1 MMVQHQ
7 GLPISLADYAFVRWN
22 PPQPPASDPFETT
35 IVTAFF
41 DLHRADWIGREGNP
55 SKFRRGVDEYFDWF
69 ERLARL
75 KNPFV
80 IFTDKESAQRALD
93 ARVRAGLELRTS
105 IVTIE
110 GLFEAPPVAKAVAE
124 AGKRMTPQFR
134 RWLLHPEYPEFRE
147 PRYVVLTG
155 LKPAFANTAIEFG
168 LVSSAQ
174 LAWIDFGYCRDDERF
189 DPTKPW
195 RFDAGDRMN
204 LFHVTELDN
213 EPIPRVVR
221 LGTPYMQAGHIVGPT
236 WAWPAFAADISRAF
250 EALLACD
257 LVDDEQTLMLMA
269 WRRDPSKYRL
279 HAVSRGDWRIV
290 FRRFNCDAPLEHVA
304 ADPAPKHREES
315 PLTEEIRISLK
326 RWEWR
331 LKRWRGKLGFP

>member
-1 MMVQHQ
+1 MIVQHQ
-7 GLPISLADYAFVRWN
+7 GLPIGLGDYAQVHCN
-22 PPQPPASDPFETT
+22 PPQPPVSDPFEST

-41 DLHRADWIGREGNP
+41 DLRRADWIEREGRP
-55 SKFRRGVDEYFDWF
+55 SNFRRGVDEYFDWF

-75 KNPFV
+75 KNRFV
-80 IFTDKESAQRALD
+80 VFTDRNSAQRVLD
-93 ARVRAGLELRTS
+93 ARARAGLELQTA

-110 GLFEAPPVAKAVAE
+110 GLFDAPPVAKAVTDA
-124 AGKRMTPQFR
+124 AKRMTPQFR

-147 PRYVVLTG
+147 PRYAVLTA
-155 LKPAFANTAIEFG
+155 LKPTFANTAIEFG
-168 LVSSAQ
+168 LVGSAQ

-189 DPTKPW
+189 DPTITW

-204 LFHVTELDN
+204 LFHVTDLDN
-213 EPIPRVVR
+213 APISRVVR
-221 LGTPYMQAGHIVGPT
+221 FGTPYMQAGHIVGPT
-236 WAWPAFAADISRAF
+236 SAWPAFATEISRAF

-269 WRRDPSKYRL
+269 WRREPEKYCL
-279 HAVSRGDWRIV
+279 HAVSRGDWRVV
-290 FRRFNCDAPLEHVA
+290 FRRFNCDTPLERA
-304 ADPAPKHREES
+304 AAEPAPKQRDES
-315 PLTEEIRISLK
+315 PLMEEIRISLK